1 MSGLGKGW
9 AEAGLTERGLPLCAL
24 LPGQLLMWWASFS
37 KSWPLSEVGLPPLHL
52 WQGQG
57 FHMYKALE
65 FVFPRRSVGLQIQ
78 NISPYSLA

>member
-9 AEAGLTERGLPLCAL
+9 AEAGLAQWGLPLCAL
-24 LPGQLLMWWASFS
+24 LAGQLLTCWASFS
-37 KSWPLSEVGLPPLHL
+37 KSGSLSELGLPPLHP

-57 FHMYKALE
+57 LQMYEALE
-65 FVFPRRSVGLQIQ
+65 FAFRRRSVGLQIQ